1 LLQETLFFIEGTD
14 GQALNWG
21 DGFRLVPVNA
31 TETSP
36 KDFFDALVSQPYAK
50 NVIISPH
57 VYPASVNQYTW
68 KWLSSTQGHLDDQAV
83 PTLLAK

>member
-1 LLQETLFFIEGTD
+1 MEGTD

-57 VYPASVNQYTW
+57 VYPASVNQYAW
-68 KWLSSTQGHLDDQAV
+68 KWSSPTQGHLDDQAV
-83 PTLLAK
+83 PNLLAE